1 MATRERE
8 SATVEIPNSSP
19 HLGPTSTLE
28 PVLLRQLEELD
39 PQEQQVLCELLKR
52 IKRDRSVNGH
62 IDELAV
68 VVNGLKD
75 YPTED
80 EWLSFLKINEK
91 IAPKL
96 HKEFV
101 NAKKMQLKTKLPA
114 ITEPIS
120 EVINRRSSVRDF
132 KRSVLSLEKLSALL
146 DQSCGVRGT
155 MPAYNRRDVTLRNFP
170 TAGGLQCTEFYL
182 VVNEVEDVPQGLYH
196 YSSTQN
202 CLERIER
209 GNFRWRVANCASQ
222 HEWLAEASVVILIAS
237 DISRLTWKYGPCKSY
252 RLAHLETGV
261 ASQNLHLVATAL
273 ELGSCMVFGFDDE
286 LTDSLLGLDGRREFT
301 TLLVA
306 VGDKIDKESL
316 LQKAIDKN
324 SIIRGVS

>member
-1 MATRERE
+1 MATREKE

-19 HLGPTSTLE
+19 HSGPTITLE
-28 PVLLRQLEELD
+28 PVLLRQLEELE

-62 IDELAV
+62 IDELAT

-80 EWLSFLKINEK
+80 EWLSFLKVNEK
-91 IAPKL
+91 TAPDL
-96 HKEFV
+96 YKEFV
-101 NAKKMQLKTKLPA
+101 NAEKIQLETKFPP
-114 ITEPIS
+114 ITEPIA

-132 KRSVLSLEKLSALL
+132 KRSALSLEKLSALL
-146 DQSCGVRGT
+146 DQSCGVRDT
-155 MPAYNRRDVTLRNFP
+155 MSAYNRRDVMLRNFP

-202 CLERIER
+202 CLELIER
-209 GNFRWRVANCASQ
+209 GNFRWRVANCAPQ
-222 HEWLAEASVVILIAS
+222 HEWLAEASVVILIAL
-237 DISRLTWKYGPCKSY
+237 DISRLTWKYDPYKSY
-252 RLAHLETGV
+252 RLAHIETGV

-306 VGDKIDKESL
+306 VGSKINKKVL
-316 LQKAIDKN
+316 LQKVTAR
-324 SIIRGVS
+324 SS

>member
-1 MATRERE
+1 MATKERE
-8 SATVEIPNSSP
+8 STTVEIPNSSP
-19 HLGPTSTLE
+19 HSGPTPTLE
-28 PVLLRQLEELD
+28 PVLLQQLEELE

-52 IKRDRSVNGH
+52 TKRDRSVNGPM
-62 IDELAV
+62 DELAV

-91 IAPKL
+91 IAPDL

-101 NAKKMQLKTKLPA
+101 NAKKIQLEAKFPP

-120 EVINRRSSVRDF
+120 EVINQRSSVRDF
-132 KRSVLSLEKLSALL
+132 KRSTLSLEKLSALL
-146 DQSCGVRGT
+146 DLSCGVRDT
-155 MPAYNRRDVTLRNFP
+155 MSAYNRRDITLRNFP

-182 VVNEVEDVPQGLYH
+182 VINEVEDVPQGLYH
-196 YSSTQN
+196 YSLTQD
-202 CLERIER
+202 CLELIER
-209 GNFRWRVANCASQ
+209 GNFRWRMVNCCPQ
-222 HEWLAEASVVILIAS
+222 HEWLVEASVVIFIAP
-237 DISRLTWKYGPCKSY
+237 DISRLTWKYDPYKSY

-286 LTDSLLGLDGRREFT
+286 LANSLLGLDGRQEFT

-306 VGDKIDKESL
+306 VGNKKNKKVL
-316 LQKAIDKN
+316 LQEVTDRN
-324 SIIRGVS
+324 S